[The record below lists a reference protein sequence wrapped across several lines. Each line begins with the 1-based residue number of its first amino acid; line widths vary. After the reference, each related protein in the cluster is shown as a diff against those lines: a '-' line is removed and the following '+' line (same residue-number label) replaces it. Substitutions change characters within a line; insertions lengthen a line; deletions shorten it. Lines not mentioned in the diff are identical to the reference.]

1 MLMTADKNSRLNQ
14 PDSFFSKILLFG
26 EYSIILHSKALVIP
40 YQHFQGY
47 LTFSKE
53 NGLSSNRVLRD
64 LYHYLLRLAEND
76 KLLSRYDFE
85 RFKKDLD
92 NQLYFKSSIP
102 VGYGVGS
109 SGALSAAIYSKY
121 AKDKITM
128 SPDDDQESFS
138 GFTLSHQHDDEE
150 KKKQTVSAKKLA
162 SLRNILSQ
170 VESYFHGT
178 SSGLDPLSCYLK
190 VPLHLNNNTDIKTT
204 DMSSMMLEDDHAIF
218 LLNAGEP
225 KNTGKL
231 VKNFLQKTENAAFKS
246 WMTQHYIPVNNRC
259 VDHFISGKKT
269 DFFDNLTEL
278 STMQMTQF
286 SSLIPERFLEFFHHG
301 IKSQNFLLKLCG
313 AGGGGFMLGF
323 TSHLSKVEPFFS
335 REKIDILPVSCQ
347 SFQNKG

>member
-1 MLMTADKNSRLNQ
+1 MTAHKNRRFKQ

-26 EYSIILHSKALVIP
+26 EYSIILNSKALIIP

-53 NGLSSNRVLRD
+53 NGHDSNRVLRD
-64 LYHYLLRLAEND
+64 LYHYLRRLAEND
-76 KLLSRYDFE
+76 KLIARYDFE

-92 NQLYFKSSIP
+92 NRLFFKSSIP
-102 VGYGVGS
+102 MGYGLGS

-121 AKDKITM
+121 ALDKNNLAPEEGQEAATSSKT
-128 SPDDDQESFS
+128 SPQHYDEVKKTQT
-138 GFTLSHQHDDEE
+138 FT
-150 KKKQTVSAKKLA
+150 AKKLA
-162 SLRNILSQ
+162 RLRNILSQ

-190 VPLHLNNNTDIKTT
+190 VPLYLGNNTDIKMTELA
-204 DMSSMMLEDDHAIF
+204 SMMLKDDHAIF

-231 VKNFLQKTENAAFKS
+231 VNSFLQKTENAAFKT
-246 WMTQHYIPVNNRC
+246 WMTQQYIPVNNQC
-259 VDHFISGKKT
+259 VDHFISGNRMN
-269 DFFDNLTEL
+269 FFDCLTEL

-286 SSLIPERFLEFFHHG
+286 STLIPERFLEFFNHG

-313 AGGGGFMLGF
+313 AGGGGYMLGF
-323 TSHLSKVEPFFS
+323 TSHFSSVETFFS
-335 REKIDILPVSCQ
+335 REKIDIIPVSCQ
-347 SFQNKG
+347 SFQNNG